1 MTSVTVGLD
10 TAKSIFHVIEK
21 NTSGR
26 ILKKAKLTRNKL
38 VSYFANKEACTIAIE
53 ACGACHYWSRV
64 FGQFGHTVMI
74 IAPQY
79 VAQHRIG
86 NKNDFKD
93 AEALADVALREDVRT
108 VPQKSIEQQ
117 DVQLLHRVRERYV
130 KQRTALGNQIR
141 GLLAEYGVVIPR
153 GISALRK
160 ALPFVL
166 EDPDNELSPLVRSM
180 FDELGRELITWDEK
194 IKNIDKE
201 FSQQGQVNEQCQK
214 LQTMTGIG
222 PLISSILWVALGD
235 GKSFKNGRHFA
246 AWCGLV
252 PKQHSTGDKPRLLG
266 ISKRGNAYLRT
277 QLINGARS
285 ALKHAKNK
293 EDRLSVWAVNLEERA
308 GFNKACVALA
318 NKMAR
323 IAWAMISKQ
332 EDYKAQAA

>member
-10 TAKSIFHVIEK
+10 TAKSIFHVVEK

-26 ILKKAKLTRNKL
+26 ILKKVKLPRRKL
-38 VSYFANKEACTIAIE
+38 VDYFANKEACTIAIE
-53 ACGACHYWSRV
+53 ACGACHYWARAFS
-64 FGQFGHTVMI
+64 QLGHTVMI

-86 NKNDFKD
+86 NKNDFND
-93 AEALADVALREDVRT
+93 AQALADVAQREDVRI
-108 VPQKSIEQQ
+108 VPPKSIEQQ
-117 DVQLLHRVRERYV
+117 DAQLLHRVRERYV

-153 GISALRK
+153 GVSSLRK

-166 EDPDNELSPLVRSM
+166 EDSENELSSLVRM
-180 FDELGRELITWDEK
+180 MLDELNNELISWDDK
-194 IKNIDKE
+194 IKNIDK
-201 FSQQGQVNEQCQK
+201 FFVQQARENEQCQK
-214 LQTMTGIG
+214 LQTMTGVG

-235 GKSFKNGRHFA
+235 GKNFKNGRHFA

-252 PKQHSTGDKPRLLG
+252 PKQHSTGDKARLLG

-277 QLINGARS
+277 PLINGARS

-293 EDRLSVWAVNLEERA
+293 DDRLSVWAVNLEARS

-323 IAWAMISKQ
+323 MAWAMVIKQ
-332 EDYKAQAA
+332 EEYKVQTV